1 MKLKTQN
8 SKLKT
13 QNSKLETQ
21 NSNVSAFSL
30 PNFLE
35 FALMAVVFIF
45 SVMIHEI
52 AHGYVALLNGDP
64 TAKIMGRIT
73 LNPVPHLDPVGS
85 VLLPVL
91 LYLSGSGFLIGWAKP
106 VPVNPLN
113 YRNYRQGEL
122 SVSAAG
128 PLSNLALAVG
138 FALLLRLGLGG
149 AGLLTMAYYGVAINI
164 FLALF
169 NLIPIPPLDGSHIV
183 ALLLPPNLLRLY
195 RYLDAVGFVLI
206 LILAYTGVLWAFLIP
221 LYRAIAAVLL
231 G

>member
-1 MKLKTQN
+1 M
-8 SKLKT
+8 
-13 QNSKLETQ
+13 
-21 NSNVSAFSL
+21 
-30 PNFLE
+30 PNFLQ
-35 FALMAVVFIF
+35 FAFMAVVFIF

-73 LNPVPHLDPVGS
+73 LNPVPHIDPIGS
-85 VLLPVL
+85 ILLPML
-91 LYLSGSGFLIGWAKP
+91 LIFSGSGFLIGWAKP

-113 YRNYRQGEL
+113 FRDYRKGEL
-122 SVSAAG
+122 TVSIAG
-128 PLSNLALAVG
+128 PLSNLALAVC

-149 AGLLTMAYYGVAINI
+149 GGLQTLCYYGVAINI
-164 FLALF
+164 ILALF
-169 NLIPIPPLDGSHIV
+169 NLIPIPPLDGSHLVTI
-183 ALLLPPNLLRLY
+183 LLPPNLLRYY

-221 LYRAIAAVLL
+221 LYRAIASFLL